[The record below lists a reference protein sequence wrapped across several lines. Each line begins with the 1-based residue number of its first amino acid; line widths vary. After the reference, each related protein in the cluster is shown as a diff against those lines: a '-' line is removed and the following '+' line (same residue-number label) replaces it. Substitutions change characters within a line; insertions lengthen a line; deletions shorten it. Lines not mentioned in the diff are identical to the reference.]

1 MPDEGRDVPGQR
13 YPRQVGRWRLDNF
26 GAAPRARRTS
36 EHVASTT
43 RRRHDSERTL
53 PSAIN
58 GALAAL
64 FSCIVGVAAVGAL
77 ALVGWIAAAGHSS
90 INALLEFVG
99 YAWLAGHL
107 APVATAAGT
116 LWFPAAP
123 DRRIRGAGLSLQP
136 RRGPSRRDRDPR
148 RSRSSRRRRRLRQR
162 RFAVLVAALTATA
175 AASVPEWA
183 AFLGVAVVVGVGL
196 TIGAASASGLVVG
209 TRLPSWLR
217 ADLWAGLQ
225 GVVALA
231 GGGALIVVASAVAH
245 IDTLTESFASLQ
257 PGLVGTVIPGCCACS
272 TCPRP
277 GLWAAGLASGV
288 PVGLG
293 GDDQLSMFGDTS
305 ATLPGLPLFAAVPA
319 AVPGWIPALL
329 LMPIAVGAVVGYLR
343 CATPL
348 PLLTLSS
355 LWFRLRVGL
364 VTGVLAGLA
373 VALTGGELMGRLTGL
388 GPNPL
393 LFAAAVAGLTFLGFE
408 LLDLWRHLSARRA
421 SPRKAQVAAR
431 DLVSADS

>member
-1 MPDEGRDVPGQR
+1 M
-13 YPRQVGRWRLDNF
+13 
-26 GAAPRARRTS
+26 
-36 EHVASTT
+36 ASTT

-116 LWFPAAP
+116 LWFPPLLLTAAFVVLASRFGRAAV
-123 DRRIRGAGLSLQP
+123 RRGGIETRGDLVRLVGAGAFVS
-136 RRGPSRRDRDPR
+136 GV
-148 RSRSSRRRRRLRQR
+148 
-162 RFAVLVAALTATA
+162 FAVLVAALTATA

-217 ADLWAGLQ
+217 ADLWAGLR

-257 PGLVGTVIPGCCACS
+257 PGLVGTVILGLLCLLYLPTA
-272 TCPRP
+272 

-348 PLLTLSS
+348 PLLAVSS